1 MLIYSCIATEKIKY
15 LVGGLPMKELIF
27 GLIGGTA
34 LLMYGVDKMGE
45 SLEKASG
52 SMMKKMLSILTGKV
66 WSAFLVGTFLTALVQ
81 SSTAV
86 TVLTVGFVSAGLMN
100 LSQAMGVI
108 YGANIGTTITAQ
120 LMAFSFSFKLTEIA
134 LPVLGIGFG
143 ISIISKNKN
152 VKHIG
157 EAIMGFGMMFLGLSI
172 LNSGIPY
179 MQESSTLRYFFENYA
194 SNPIIA
200 ILLGIIATALVHS
213 SAATVGLVMV
223 LGQAGLLDL
232 QAAICIMLGDNIG
245 TCVTAQF
252 ASLTGTLNARRTA
265 WGHSL
270 YNIIGVLMVAIV
282 LPYFTKLVEVF
293 TNYIQ
298 PNAGLDAQIANSHTI
313 FNLVT
318 AIIFL
323 PLNNYFVKFLEAIVR
338 GKGEIEHE
346 NRAIY
351 LDKLLLDSPAG
362 ALKASL
368 SEIVRGIELSKE
380 MVYNS
385 MEGLFDPDFIEMAD
399 LHRNEDIINN
409 LQKEITQY
417 MVEVSKKPL
426 TDTYSIM
433 IPAMINSIN
442 NIERIG
448 DHSIDIAKLTL
459 EKKEKNLF
467 FSEVAINELKSLR
480 DMVIKM
486 IDKSLEALNESED
499 PSVKD
504 ISRMEDIID
513 QYSKEISNHHITRL
527 EEGKCTIESGV
538 IFLEIVNH
546 FERIADHVYKTA
558 KLSKDGLKGKARQSL
573 KGASK

>member
-1 MLIYSCIATEKIKY
+1 
-15 LVGGLPMKELIF
+15 MKELIF

-52 SMMKKMLSILTGKV
+52 DMMKKMLSILTGKV

-100 LSQAMGVI
+100 LSQALGVI

-134 LPVLGIGFG
+134 LPVLGIGFA

-152 VKHIG
+152 IKHMG
-157 EAIMGFGMMFLGLSI
+157 EALMGFGMMFLGLSI

-179 MQESSTLRYFFENYA
+179 MQGNPTLRYFFQNYA
-194 SNPIIA
+194 SNPFIA

-232 QAAICIMLGDNIG
+232 QSAICIMMGDNIG
-245 TCVTAQF
+245 TCITAQL
-252 ASLTGTLNARRTA
+252 ASMTGTLNARRTA
-265 WGHSL
+265 WGHTL
-270 YNIIGVLMVAIV
+270 FNIIGVLLVAVV
-282 LPYFTKLVEVF
+282 LPYFTLFVEF
-293 TNYIQ
+293 ITNHLQ
-298 PNAGLDAQIANSHTI
+298 PNGGLEAQIANSHTI
-313 FNLVT
+313 FNVIN
-318 AIIFL
+318 AAIFL
-323 PLNNYFVKFLEAIVR
+323 PFNDYYVKFLQTIIRSEN
-338 GKGEIEHE
+338 EHE
-346 NRAIY
+346 HDSKALY
-351 LDKLLLDSPAG
+351 LDKLLLDTPAA

-368 SEIVRGIELSKE
+368 SEIIRGTELSKE
-380 MVYNS
+380 MVNNS
-385 MEGLFDPDFIEMAD
+385 LEGLFDSDMEMED
-399 LHRNEDIINN
+399 LHRNEDIINQ
-409 LQKEITQY
+409 LQREITQY
-417 MVEVSKKPL
+417 MVEVGKNPL
-426 TDTYSIM
+426 SDSYSIM
-433 IPAMINSIN
+433 VTAVINSIN

-467 FSEVAINELKSLR
+467 FSDVANSELKTLR

-486 IDKSLEALNESED
+486 IDKSLEALKDSED
-499 PSVKD
+499 ISLKD
-504 ISRMEDIID
+504 ISRMEDLID
-513 QYSKEISNHHITRL
+513 QYSKEISNHHIIRL
-527 EEGKCTIESGV
+527 EKGKCTIESGIV
-538 IFLEIVNH
+538 FLEIVNH
-546 FERIADHVYKTA
+546 FERIADHVYKTSL
-558 KLSKDGLKGKARQSL
+558 LSNDGLRGKEIQNV